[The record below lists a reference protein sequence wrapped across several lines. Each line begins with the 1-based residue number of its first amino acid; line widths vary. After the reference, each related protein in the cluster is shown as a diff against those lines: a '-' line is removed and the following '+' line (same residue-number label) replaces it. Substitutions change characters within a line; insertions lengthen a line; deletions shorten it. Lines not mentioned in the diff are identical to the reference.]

1 MPDYLDPFG
10 NYDHIKPLPM
20 AEAVAQAKEMQQQ
33 ILALHEE
40 VSKEIRMHVSTVK
53 SREAIRAKI
62 AVLQEEMKFLL
73 VRSALAT

>member
-10 NYDHIKPLPM
+10 NYDHIKSLPM
-20 AEAVAQAKEMQQQ
+20 AEAVARAKEMQQQ

-53 SREAIRAKI
+53 SRETIRAKI